1 MTNEDRTNMI
11 DYALIEDYLDG
22 LLSEAECTAF
32 ETQVQADPVL
42 ASALA
47 DVREARE
54 RLPRQW
60 ARIDSEAQLIRI
72 LQSLGEK
79 HFGKSPGPTTPS
91 ARRFWWILL
100 AAVVVALMLWF
111 LWPKTNNNPQK
122 LYAAHRH
129 FPIASFVVKGSAG
142 VNEASLALAEA
153 DFNQKKY
160 DSALTALQTYLGN
173 ESNDLEARFFAGLCQ
188 LETGHLSEAESTFLM
203 LKGSGSAWS
212 DEASWYLALTYLRQ
226 GALDRCVTTLQQI
239 APNTPHAN
247 EAAHLLRQ
255 IEKR

>member
-22 LLSEAECTAF
+22 LLSEAESTAF

-47 DVREARE
+47 EVREARE

-60 ARIDSEAQLIRI
+60 ARTDSEAQLIRI

-79 HFGKSPGPTTPS
+79 HFGKSPGPATAS

-100 AAVVVALMLWF
+100 AAVVLALMLWF
-111 LWPKTNNNPQK
+111 LWPKTNNSPQK
-122 LYAAHRH
+122 LYAANRH
-129 FPIASFVVKGSAG
+129 FPLASFVVKGSA
-142 VNEASLALAEA
+142 NDTSLVLAEA

-188 LETGHLSEAESTFLM
+188 LETGNLSEAESTFLM
-203 LKGSGSAWS
+203 LKSGGSVWS
-212 DEASWYLALTYLRQ
+212 DEAAWYLALTYLRK
-226 GALDRCVTTLQQI
+226 GALDPCVTTLQQI

-255 IEKR
+255 LEKR